1 MARNTENGRYSGPSP
16 SERLR
21 LRSRGRPSG
30 FSFLEL
36 ILVLAILGILVGLA
50 MPITRNEPK
59 RRKERELKYSLKQM
73 RDGIDRYK
81 LDCERGLVSPL
92 DRRVGDNCFPPT
104 LERLVEGINP
114 PNSERTI
121 RYLRSIPID
130 PITGKAE
137 WGMRSDE
144 DEPDSFTWGG
154 QNVYDVFSQSEQTA
168 LNGSRYK
175 DW

>member
-1 MARNTENGRYSGPSP
+1 MARSTENGKRSGRPLTA
-16 SERLR
+16 RLR
-21 LRSRGRPSG
+21 WRLKGRVSG

-36 ILVLAILGILVGLA
+36 IVVLTILGILVGLA
-50 MPITRNEPK
+50 MPVTRNEGK
-59 RRKERELKYSLKQM
+59 RRKERELKYVLKQM

-104 LERLVEGINP
+104 LDRLVEGINP

-121 RYLRSIPID
+121 RYLRSVPVD
-130 PITGKAE
+130 PITGNTE
-137 WGMRSDE
+137 WGLRSDE
-144 DEPDSFTWGG
+144 DEPDAFAWGG
-154 QNVYDVFSQSEQTA
+154 QNVYDVYTKSEQTA

>member
-1 MARNTENGRYSGPSP
+1 MWKARERELLKLPS
-16 SERLR
+16 
-21 LRSRGRPSG
+21 RSRERVSG

-36 ILVLAILGILVGLA
+36 ILVLAILAILVGLA
-50 MPITRNEPK
+50 MPITRNEGR
-59 RRKERELKYSLKQM
+59 RRKETELKYALKQM
-73 RDGIDRYK
+73 RDAIDRYK

-104 LERLVEGINP
+104 LDRLVEGIHP

-121 RYLRSIPID
+121 RYLRAIPVD
-130 PITGKAE
+130 PFTGNIE
-137 WGMRSDE
+137 WGLRSDE
-144 DEPDSFTWGG
+144 DEPDSFSWGS
-154 QNVYDVFSQSEQTA
+154 QNVYDVYSQSEQTA